1 MDSIGSAGLEIV
13 DVHLSGSLADE
24 VDEVLA
30 GEVLAGEVLA
40 GEVLA
45 GEVLAGE
52 VLAGEVLALAGE
64 VLAGEVLA
72 GEVLAGEVLAGE
84 VLALAGEVLADE
96 GSLSLQS
103 RRVVQRSGKHQVLAA
118 AGAPSRYAS
127 AGAGASSPKPTL
139 FYPSRLGR
147 EGLPTRLLLH
157 EFPSLAASTAQNRIV
172 DQCYCD
178 CWTTNPGCIYP
189 QPRHCPQSVWVR
201 AAGKMSS
208 FAGDG
213 DSLGQEGRGK
223 TLNIGKSFIKRIAYR
238 IRGGAATPETNAAPE
253 EPPNDFVLEVE
264 RDRAAP
270 SEPKAIPTS
279 VRYVES
285 NVSEILP
292 QPGSNANLI
301 IPIKYVRGEDRHER
315 TRRLLAKYG
324 LSVEAQDWMPA
335 ISNYPATVLR
345 VEKQIRMR
353 VRFTCHLCEHIFG
366 ANRNCKTC
374 NHKRCEACPRHP
386 SKRRLESKSREE
398 TDRENLTRTNLAKE
412 NLTITTDVVSTRK
425 REHEEMESLTRSRS
439 RGKMQASEDAP
450 IPVMQSLQ
458 HSCHKCNITFEQRG
472 RLERTHSGLNA
483 CIDHRGKGYGG
494 YVIIAETLLQ
504 RDQKCVANVFT
515 NGVRPVEGFPRKD

>member
-1 MDSIGSAGLEIV
+1 
-13 DVHLSGSLADE
+13 
-24 VDEVLA
+24 
-30 GEVLAGEVLA
+30 
-40 GEVLA
+40 
-45 GEVLAGE
+45 
-52 VLAGEVLALAGE
+52 
-64 VLAGEVLA
+64 
-72 GEVLAGEVLAGE
+72 
-84 VLALAGEVLADE
+84 
-96 GSLSLQS
+96 
-103 RRVVQRSGKHQVLAA
+103 
-118 AGAPSRYAS
+118 
-127 AGAGASSPKPTL
+127 
-139 FYPSRLGR
+139 
-147 EGLPTRLLLH
+147 
-157 EFPSLAASTAQNRIV
+157 
-172 DQCYCD
+172 
-178 CWTTNPGCIYP
+178 
-189 QPRHCPQSVWVR
+189 
-201 AAGKMSS
+201 MSS

-253 EPPNDFVLEVE
+253 EPSNDFVLDVE

-301 IPIKYVRGEDRHER
+301 IPIKYVRGADRHER

-374 NHKRCEACPRHP
+374 NHKRC
-386 SKRRLESKSREE
+386 
-398 TDRENLTRTNLAKE
+398 
-412 NLTITTDVVSTRK
+412 
-425 REHEEMESLTRSRS
+425 
-439 RGKMQASEDAP
+439 
-450 IPVMQSLQ
+450 
-458 HSCHKCNITFEQRG
+458 
-472 RLERTHSGLNA
+472 LNA